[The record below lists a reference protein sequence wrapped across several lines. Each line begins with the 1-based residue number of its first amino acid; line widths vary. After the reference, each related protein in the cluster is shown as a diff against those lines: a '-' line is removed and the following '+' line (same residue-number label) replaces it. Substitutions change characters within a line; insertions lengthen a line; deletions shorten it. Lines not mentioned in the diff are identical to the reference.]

1 VPNNSFTVTVIDQW
15 PKIKLLI
22 MREGNVREEGPYQY
36 DVALSQ
42 FTPAINDSLRLAV
55 EQIIRKRKGE

>member
-1 VPNNSFTVTVIDQW
+1 MPNNNFTVTVIDMW
-15 PKIKLLI
+15 PKIKLLV
-22 MREGNVREEGPYQY
+22 MRDGNVREEGPYQY

-55 EQIIRKRKGE
+55 EQIIRNRKGA